1 MVQLCKYGVHFFCG
15 DLRHVLFSR
24 IHGLRNG
31 LRKVS
36 RGKGLVPAL
45 ITLVVITLVT
55 ERGLSSTMRKP
66 GIFVTRSAQAG
77 VFVSA
82 FMGSL

>member
-1 MVQLCKYGVHFFCG
+1 MVKLCKHGVHVFCG

-24 IHGLRNG
+24 VHGLKDS

-36 RGKGLVPAL
+36 RGKGLVPTL
-45 ITLVVITLVT
+45 IALVVITLVT

-77 VFVSA
+77 VYVPA
-82 FMGSL
+82 FMDSL

>member
-1 MVQLCKYGVHFFCG
+1 MVQLCKHGVHLFCG
-15 DLRHVLFSR
+15 DLSHVLFSR
-24 IHGLRNG
+24 VYGLRNG
-31 LRKVS
+31 FRKIF

-45 ITLVVITLVT
+45 VALVVMTLVT

-77 VFVSA
+77 VFVPA
-82 FMGSL
+82 FMDSL